1 MSADTERTFRL
12 VVAYDGTDFAG
23 FQSQS
28 NARTVQDVLEAALKT
43 VLKEDRR
50 IAAAGR
56 TDAGVHALGQ
66 VVRVSTTNRIPVD
79 RLSVALNRVLPS
91 AVLVRKSALCAAHF
105 HPRHDAV
112 LRTYRYRIDN
122 RVVPDVL
129 SRQYVWHVPTRL
141 DVPRMQRAAAPLLG
155 TRDFAAFC
163 SAGSWTASTVRT
175 LARLDCRRRGAEVLI
190 TVAANAFLYRM
201 VRNLVGT
208 LVAIGRGAVPP
219 EALLEICDSRRRDRC
234 SAPAPASG
242 LTLMRVDY
250 PE

>member
-1 MSADTERTFRL
+1 
-12 VVAYDGTDFAG
+12 
-23 FQSQS
+23 
-28 NARTVQDVLEAALKT
+28 VLEAALKT

-66 VVRVSTTNRIPVD
+66 VVRVSTTNRIPAD
-79 RLSVALNRVLPS
+79 RLPVALNRVLPRE
-91 AVLVRKSALCAAHF
+91 VLVRHAALCDPRF

-112 LRTYRYRIDN
+112 HRTYRYRIDN
-122 RVVPDVL
+122 RPVPDVL
-129 SRQYVWHVPTRL
+129 SRRYAWHLPTRL
-141 DVPRMQRAAAPLLG
+141 DVPRMQIAADSLVG

-175 LARLDCRRRGAEVLI
+175 LMRFDCRRRGADVLI
-190 TVAANAFLYRM
+190 TLAASAFLYRM

-208 LVAIGRGAVPP
+208 LVAIGRGALPP
-219 EALLEICDSRRRDRC
+219 EALLEICESRRRDRC
-234 SAPAPASG
+234 SAPAPARG
-242 LTLMRVDY
+242 LTLVRVDY